1 MTKINRLALLLVTV
15 IFSLIGRAQDNRLQ
29 YPLLLRKAYFG
40 VDIGSL
46 NYPFSNK
53 DLPTNYTA
61 AKIEIPHTA
70 VRLTLFGYHFTK
82 NLSAR
87 ITYMR
92 PVQWVGFKNINGDQ
106 LRHSVW
112 MNVGAIT
119 AKENI
124 PIVRKLSLFGEAGF
138 ALITR
143 NGFDIDNTPVVS
155 DANYSTMSI
164 GGGVEFHV
172 NQKWDLNLYSG
183 YHPGKPQIKQP
194 QTVFVGGGFSYN
206 MNALPA
212 DKINI
217 DQDPG
222 GRKFSRQM
230 IQFAYT
236 TNRLGY
242 GANHFFAEGKI
253 PVFWGGSA
261 EVEHGLAINYTRNV
275 FHTRKTF
282 SLDIGASMGSW
293 ESRVK
298 DQNFYAISVYPV
310 MRFTVLRS
318 KPGDFYFFYSVA
330 GPTYIS
336 QTELDGHDTG
346 KHFTFRDFMGI
357 GSFIGHRELLNVEM
371 NIGHFSNGN
380 LFPNNAAVKIPLS
393 FSLGY
398 AF

>member
-1 MTKINRLALLLVTV
+1 
-15 IFSLIGRAQDNRLQ
+15 
-29 YPLLLRKAYFG
+29 LLLRKAFFG
-40 VDIGSL
+40 IDVGYL

-53 DLPTNYTA
+53 DIPGNYTA
-61 AKIEIPHTA
+61 EAIEIPHA
-70 VRLTLFGYHFTK
+70 APRLTLFGYHITK

-92 PVQWVGFKNINGDQ
+92 PVQWVVFKNINGDQ
-106 LRHSVW
+106 LKHSVW
-112 MNVGAIT
+112 MNIGEIT

-124 PIVRKLSLFGEAGF
+124 PAGKKFSLFGEAGLV
-138 ALITR
+138 LITR
-143 NGFDIDNTPVVS
+143 NGFDIDNIPVIG
-155 DANYSTMSI
+155 DASYSTITI
-164 GGGVEFHV
+164 GGGAAFHV
-172 NQKWDLNLYSG
+172 NHKWDLDLYSS
-183 YHPGKPQIKQP
+183 YSPGKPQIKQP
-194 QTVFVGGGFSYN
+194 KTVFVGGGFTYN
-206 MNALPA
+206 MNALSP
-212 DKINI
+212 DKIDGNQN
-217 DQDPG
+217 DN
-222 GRKFSRQM
+222 SRFPKQM

-236 TNRLGY
+236 TNKLGY

-282 SLDIGASMGSW
+282 SLDVGTSIGNW
-293 ESRVK
+293 ESRAR

-310 MRFTVLRS
+310 LRFAILRC

-336 QTELDGHDTG
+336 KTELDDHDTG

-357 GSFIGHRELLNVEM
+357 GGYIGHSELLNMEI